1 MPSASLRQSNCYFSS
16 SDAAFSDRYEAE
28 LDYDRVTAGSV
39 AVDGGWRIYSSG
51 PGIAISLVVSSFL
64 GMRRGK
70 SVLILDPVIPP
81 MLDGLRARLPIN
93 EHSVEVLYRAGATG
107 CGPVWLELNGSELP
121 FTRGV
126 NPYRAGAAEVSMA
139 VMKPRLA
146 VDGNLLVI
154 HLG

>member
-1 MPSASLRQSNCYFSS
+1 VPSASLRQSNCYFSS

-39 AVDGGWRIYSSG
+39 ALDGGWRIYSSG

-64 GMRRGK
+64 GVRRGK
-70 SVLILDPVIPP
+70 SVLILVPVIPP
-81 MLDGLRARLPIN
+81 ALDGLRARLPIN
-93 EHSVEVLYRAGATG
+93 GHSVEVLYRAGATG
-107 CGPVWLELNGSELP
+107 CGPVRLELNGSELP

-126 NPYRAGAAEVSMA
+126 NPYRNGAAEVSMA
-139 VMKPRLA
+139 VMKSRLA
-146 VDGNLLVI
+146 ADGNLLVI